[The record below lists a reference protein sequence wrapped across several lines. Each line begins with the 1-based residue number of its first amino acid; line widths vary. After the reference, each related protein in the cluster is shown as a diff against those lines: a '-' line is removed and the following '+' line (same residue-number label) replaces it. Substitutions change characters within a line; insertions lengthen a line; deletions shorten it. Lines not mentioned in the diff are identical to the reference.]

1 MNRYKQREQAL
12 LLIFESQFSDDGKD
26 ELCNIFEENIEEL
39 GEYSKELFF
48 RVYDNADILDEKIKA
63 YSKGWRLSRIPK
75 INIAL
80 LRLAIYESLFVD
92 SVPASIAINEAVEL
106 GKKFGEDGS
115 GAFINGVL
123 AGISGKE
130 RSKRSSSDRDEKTSR
145 PGSSSGGSV
154 SERKGETFITRRI

>member
-48 RVYDNADILDEKIKA
+48 GVYDNADILDEKIKA

-92 SVPASIAINEAVEL
+92 SVPTSIAINEAVEL
-106 GKKFGEDGS
+106 AKKYSGDEDAS
-115 GAFINGVL
+115 FINGIL
-123 AGISGKE
+123 
-130 RSKRSSSDRDEKTSR
+130 
-145 PGSSSGGSV
+145 GSV
-154 SERKGETFITRRI
+154 VRGNE